1 VAATLG
7 KRLSVKQLA
16 AHYGRSERS
25 IRRWLRKLD
34 AEHGDVIKRSTPHGP
49 IEVTLSSLRRADRDY
64 LEEQAIARDEVGEL
78 RTKCSNLE
86 KETIALRKRVRELQE
101 IVVRLVERGQNRPN
115 SDSGSTPL

>member
-1 VAATLG
+1 MAATLG

-64 LEEQAIARDEVGEL
+64 LEEQAIARDEVAEL
-78 RTKCSNLE
+78 RKKCATLE
-86 KETIALRKRVRELQE
+86 KETIALRRRIRELQE
-101 IVVRLVERGQNRPN
+101 IVVELAERGRSRSSP
-115 SDSGSTPL
+115 DTKRTPL